1 MDPLAGIQDGLAGS
15 LKKLQ
20 GDSLPG
26 PLEGAKPSARSVED
40 VDFGSLLGQGI
51 QDVVDLQRDS
61 DNKTRGL
68 ITGETQDINE
78 VLIANEKAGVAF
90 DMMLEVRNKLMAA
103 WKEITRLQV

>member
-1 MDPLAGIQDGLAGS
+1 MDPLAGIQGGLAGS

-26 PLEGAKPSARSVED
+26 PLGGAKPGPGSVQD
-40 VDFGSLLGQGI
+40 ANFGNLLGEGI

-61 DNKTRGL
+61 TAKTQGL
-68 ITGETQDINE
+68 ITGETKDINE

-90 DMMLEVRNKLMAA
+90 EMMLEVRNKLMAA